1 MRLLHNLTFTLSYK
15 EPEKNDDMK
24 EKEKFDGAKVYKMG
38 LCKSHDKQDIK
49 HFANIMPFLLLLL
62 GSKKEL
68 SDLET
73 GVVSLT
79 RERLTDEAIKSADR
93 LQKGNLQEASRVQK
107 DISKYKSMSNK
118 EVIKRVDDSKIPWER
133 VEREF
138 VKSRKA
144 RDCMVQ
150 WTNFF
155 HPKFVG
161 LKWTKEQ
168 DKQLLSLVEEYDGRD
183 WIRISEELNSTVKQQ
198 QQKTTH

>member
-1 MRLLHNLTFTLSYK
+1 
-15 EPEKNDDMK
+15 MK

-38 LCKSHDKQDIK
+38 LCKLQSTNRSKCFIY
-49 HFANIMPFLLLLL
+49 IFLLP

-68 SDLET
+68 LDLEA

-93 LQKGNLQEASRVQK
+93 LQKGSLQEASKVQK

-118 EVIKRVDDSKIPWER
+118 EIIKRVDDSKVPWER
-133 VEREF
+133 VEGEF

-150 WTNFF
+150 WTNFL

-168 DKQLLSLVEEYDGRD
+168 DKQLLSLVEEHNGRD
-183 WIRISEELNSTVKQQ
+183 WIRISDELSSTVKQQ
-198 QQKTTH
+198 TNK